1 MKMHLFTIIQVVLLV
16 CLLIIKSTTAAL
28 AFPLFVILLV
38 PLRMKV
44 LPRVFTEKELHEVM
58 YHFPKLFIN
67 FITTSRKG
75 HTK

>member
-1 MKMHLFTIIQVVLLV
+1 MKMHLFTVIQVVLLV
-16 CLLIIKSTTAAL
+16 CLLIIKSTAAAL

-58 YHFPKLFIN
+58 YH
-67 FITTSRKG
+67 
-75 HTK
+75 